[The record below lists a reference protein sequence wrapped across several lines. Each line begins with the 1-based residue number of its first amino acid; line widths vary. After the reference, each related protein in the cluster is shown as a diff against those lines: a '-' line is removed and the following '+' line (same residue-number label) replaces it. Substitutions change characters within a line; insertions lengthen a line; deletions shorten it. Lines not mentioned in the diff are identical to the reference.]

1 MAAKPRKSEGRRFDR
16 ILLQIQRLTNDDS
29 GAVTSVISPHMPY
42 ASHRE
47 IIDDGIYQPQ
57 PGFIHMNNKR
67 MTLQAWSPEMRSV
80 LRIVAGLLFV
90 QHGSAKLLHI
100 PAQEMFAHLQLMSLL
115 GAQGVIELVGGG
127 LLTIGLFSRTVAF
140 ILSGDMAVA
149 FFIAHF
155 PRGWLPILNGG
166 DLAVLFCFSFLY
178 LWVAGPGPWSL
189 DALLHLRKAQE
200 DSHP

>member
-1 MAAKPRKSEGRRFDR
+1 
-16 ILLQIQRLTNDDS
+16 
-29 GAVTSVISPHMPY
+29 
-42 ASHRE
+42 
-47 IIDDGIYQPQ
+47 
-57 PGFIHMNNKR
+57 MNNR
-67 MTLQAWSPEMRSV
+67 MTLERWSPQMRSV

-90 QHGSAKLLHI
+90 QHGSAKLLHV
-100 PAQEMFAHLQLMSLL
+100 PPQPMFAHLQLMSLL
-115 GAQGVIELVGGG
+115 GIQGVIELAGGG
-127 LLTIGLFSRTVAF
+127 LLTIGLFSRPVAF

-189 DALLHLRKAQE
+189 DALLHRGAG
-200 DSHP
+200 